1 VRALPVLVD
10 ATSIPPNRG
19 GVARYISGLLQGLV
33 ERDVSVAV
41 VVKAEDLDWLRT
53 LAPGHRYRT
62 APRWTSSRPLRLLWE
77 QVGLPALLRGA
88 GAEVLHSPHYT
99 FPVTRAS
106 RTVVTLHDA
115 TFFSDPAAHSRLKRT
130 FFRTWTRLARRA
142 ARATVAPS
150 AATVAEL
157 DRFAGRPRRRTVVAH
172 LGVDARVFHVPSA
185 DEVAAFRAAHQLDAG
200 ADWIAFL
207 GTVEPRKQ
215 VPALIAAH
223 RALRDRA
230 ADTAADSPSG
240 TGTGTGTGTVPTL
253 LVAGGLGW
261 DDAAAAALTAAG
273 DAPGAPLRYL
283 GYLPVDELRA
293 FLGGARVVAYP
304 STGEGFGLPVL
315 EAMASGAD
323 VLTTDRLAI
332 PEVGGD
338 AVTYAEPETTAIRD
352 GLAALLGDTA
362 AVRAERTGRAR
373 RRAATFTWAACAD
386 RHLEVYA

>member
-1 VRALPVLVD
+1 M
-10 ATSIPPNRG
+10 
-19 GVARYISGLLQGLV
+19 
-33 ERDVSVAV
+33 
-41 VVKAEDLDWLRT
+41 
-53 LAPGHRYRT
+53 
-62 APRWTSSRPLRLLWE
+62 
-77 QVGLPALLRGA
+77 
-88 GAEVLHSPHYT
+88 
-99 FPVTRAS
+99 
-106 RTVVTLHDA
+106 
-115 TFFSDPAAHSRLKRT
+115 
-130 FFRTWTRLARRA
+130 
-142 ARATVAPS
+142 
-150 AATVAEL
+150 
-157 DRFAGRPRRRTVVAH
+157 
-172 LGVDARVFHVPSA
+172 GVDARVFHVPTA

-230 ADTAADSPSG
+230 ADTAADSPSA
-240 TGTGTGTGTVPTL
+240 TGTGTVPTL

-338 AVTYAEPETTAIRD
+338 AVTYVEPETTAIRD

>member
-19 GVARYISGLLQGLV
+19 GVARYISGLLQGLA
-33 ERDVSVAV
+33 ERGASVAV
-41 VVKAEDLDWLRT
+41 VVKAEDLDWLRG
-53 LAPGHRYRT
+53 LAPGHRYRA
-62 APRWTSSRPLRLLWE
+62 APTWTSSRPLRLVWE
-77 QVGLPALLRGA
+77 QVGLPALLRRA

-115 TFFSDPAAHSRLKRT
+115 TFFSDPAAHSRLKAT
-130 FFRTWTRLARRA
+130 FFRTWTKLARRL

-150 AATVAEL
+150 RATVAEL
-157 DRFAGRPRRRTVVAH
+157 DRLAGRPRRSTAVAH
-172 LGVDARVFHVPSA
+172 LGVDTAVFRVPTA
-185 DEVAAFRAAHQLDAG
+185 DEVTAFRATHQLDAG
-200 ADWIAFL
+200 TDWIAFL

-215 VPALIAAH
+215 VSALIAAH
-223 RALRDRA
+223 RALRDR
-230 ADTAADSPSG
+230 DSESG
-240 TGTGTGTGTVPTL
+240 NGIGTVPTL

-261 DDAAAAALTAAG
+261 DGAAAAALSAAG
-273 DAPGAPLRYL
+273 DVPGAPLRYL
-283 GYLPVDELRA
+283 GYLPVDELRS

-338 AVTYAEPETTAIRD
+338 AVTYVEPETTAIRD
-352 GLAALLGDTA
+352 GLAALLADTTD
-362 AVRAERTGRAR
+362 VRSERIRRAR
-373 RRAATFTWAACAD
+373 DRADSFTWAACAD
-386 RHLEVYA
+386 RHIEVYA